1 VMPQLL
7 VTHPVMDHLT
17 PPPDGVF
24 LSWCI
29 CDLFPFLE
37 LLKFVYA

>member
-7 VTHPVMDHLT
+7 VTQPVMDHLT
-17 PPPDGVF
+17 PPPDGVS

-29 CDLFPFLE
+29 YDFFLFLNN
-37 LLKFVYA
+37 